1 MHLLQATE
9 MGPFKGK
16 EGPCTLYLKNMVC
29 QYEDFVHW
37 FAESDWLLRSA
48 TRVYLFPPESPCY
61 SAPTMQALAEK
72 LIADGS
78 RHRKLRLQVAPKN
91 QELAFGVRTEAA
103 PPLWISHGWVIA
115 LNPRSR
121 HLANR

>member
-48 TRVYLFPPESPCY
+48 TRVYPVSYTHLTL
-61 SAPTMQALAEK
+61 PTKA
-72 LIADGS
+72 
-78 RHRKLRLQVAPKN
+78 
-91 QELAFGVRTEAA
+91 
-103 PPLWISHGWVIA
+103 
-115 LNPRSR
+115 
-121 HLANR
+121 